1 MPLYWCN
8 HDHPRVVSQYGSIAT
23 GMNRPRCFSPPCL
36 FLYGTPFL
44 YNGEEIGMSNAT
56 YAGSR
61 GLFHDVG
68 TKNDVLANAG
78 KTAIPKSRFFPICI
92 GAPESTPGPRCNGM
106 TAIPMPAFRPGSR
119 STPPMPN
126 YLEGV
131 NVLDEMKDPYSIL
144 NFYQYAIAL
153 RKDPLINDQVLNG
166 PLSIVDPN
174 HPDVFAYMHEGVKK
188 LMVISNMRPYQ
199 RLFHLLLRNR
209 RCASS

>member
-1 MPLYWCN
+1 MPSIGATTTIRGSSANMARSLPQRIGQDAS
-8 HDHPRVVSQYGSIAT
+8 HDPACS
-23 GMNRPRCFSPPCL
+23 
-36 FLYGTPFL
+36 LYGTPFL

-68 TKNDVLANAG
+68 TKNDVLQCRKNG
-78 KTAIPKSRFFPICI
+78 YTKSRFFPICT
-92 GAPESTPGPRCNGM
+92 GAPASTPGPRCNGM
-106 TAIPMPAFRPGSR
+106 RPSMPAFRRPSR
-119 STPPMPN
+119 STPPIPN

-166 PLSIVDPN
+166 AFDRRSEPPRRLRLS
-174 HPDVFAYMHEGVKK
+174 A
-188 LMVISNMRPYQ
+188 
-199 RLFHLLLRNR
+199 
-209 RCASS
+209 